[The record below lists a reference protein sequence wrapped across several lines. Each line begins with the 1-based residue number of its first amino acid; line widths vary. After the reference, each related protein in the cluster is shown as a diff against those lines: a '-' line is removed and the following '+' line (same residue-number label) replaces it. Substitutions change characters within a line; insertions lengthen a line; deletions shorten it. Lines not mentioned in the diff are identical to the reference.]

1 MFYQKQVQ
9 KLIGTSV
16 VGLGMM
22 IANSQNAIALT
33 VPRTLPRSEEPPPTI
48 ITMTPSRTTFR
59 CIPAGGGN
67 WATIPLRNGKEGTPM
82 IIWTP
87 EGSSEFGGQYTP
99 ETRCQIV
106 SNRLTEAVRQ
116 YSDSDGRFSNLLLT
130 IGTVNGRTVIC
141 FVNNAARCNEYNM
154 IFTLKRENANQAGET
169 LAKLLN
175 YGRRASSGPIFES
188 GGGDNFESGGAAPSV
203 RLEDVVNASF
213 GPEGVPATNSPGV
226 QEPTQ
231 IPSAPSSQ
239 PSDNSEF

>member
-16 VGLGMM
+16 FGLGMM

-33 VPRTLPRSEEPPPTI
+33 VPGSLPRSEEPPPTI
-48 ITMTPSRTTFR
+48 IAMPPSQTTFD
-59 CIPAGGGN
+59 CIQYGPEN
-67 WATIPLRNGKEGTPM
+67 WATIPLRNGKKGTP
-82 IIWTP
+82 IIVWTP
-87 EGSSEFGGQYTP
+87 EGSSEFGGRYTP
-99 ETRCQIV
+99 HTRCQIV
-106 SNRLTEAVRQ
+106 TNRLTEAVRQ
-116 YSDSDGRFSNLLLT
+116 YSSSDGRFSSLLLT
-130 IGTVNGRTVIC
+130 IGSVNGRTVIC
-141 FVNNAARCNEYNM
+141 FVNNADRCNEYNM
-154 IFTLKRENANQAGET
+154 LFTLKQKNANQAGET

-175 YGRRASSGPIFES
+175 YGRRASSGPVFES
-188 GGGDNFESGGAAPSV
+188 GGGDHFESGGAAPSV

-213 GPEGVPATNSPGV
+213 GPEGVPATTSPGV